1 MQIHYKVK
9 SPVNWRTLYCML
21 LDMCQALSVQVKRE
35 SVESF
40 FTELF
45 FTEYYGRYLFF
56 EIQNVHAERQ
66 ES

>member
-1 MQIHYKVK
+1 
-9 SPVNWRTLYCML
+9 ML
-21 LDMCQALSVQVKRE
+21 LDMCQALSVQDKRE

-45 FTEYYGRYLFF
+45 FSEYYGRYLFF